1 MKTYVSRWATWAG
14 VMTAFMLAAA
24 CSDVGDSSSAGGGAD
39 GSEPDVVGSD
49 GTMGAPGDDASDA
62 QTGEAASDASA
73 VMQAGDDAD
82 ATLGEPD
89 APANTESDAGSDGG
103 TPEAGEP
110 DAAAEAGA
118 PDAAQEAGEPD
129 AAQEA
134 GEPDAAKDAGLDATL
149 IDAGTGADAGAPE
162 GGSQDSGGADTGT
175 GHSLPVP
182 CTTAGQT
189 NCVECDQNTDHLC
202 TPTEA
207 ILLTRDIEK
216 GLYSGNLP
224 APTVSMTGGS
234 CYECLAVN
242 DCVDS
247 TAMGFTGLEC
257 GDLVA
262 ASAVQPCLDTL
273 NCVLGSPQAGTA
285 GATGTPNPAV
295 TSVSL
300 AADCTN
306 AGDGVFNCFC
316 GSNDMN
322 TTVCGAA
329 PTVAVAQATS
339 PNGACQTQVF
349 AGTGTTSSTANST
362 IIGDLS
368 NVNLG
373 AGLAFS
379 IPICAGSNQNAGQ
392 ACPQCYQ

>member
-1 MKTYVSRWATWAG
+1 
-14 VMTAFMLAAA
+14 MTAFVLAAAAAA
-24 CSDVGDSSSAGGGAD
+24 CSDVGDSSSAGGGVD

-49 GTMGAPGDDASDA
+49 STMEALGDDASDA
-62 QTGEAASDASA
+62 QNGEGGSDAIA
-73 VMQAGDDAD
+73 VMEAAGDDAD

-89 APANTESDAGSDGG
+89 APANAASDAEIDGG

-118 PDAAQEAGEPD
+118 PDAAQEAGERD
-129 AAQEA
+129 AAQ
-134 GEPDAAKDAGLDATL
+134 DAGLDATL

-162 GGSQDSGGADTGT
+162 GGTQDSGGADAGT

-257 GDLVA
+257 GDLA
-262 ASAVQPCLDTL
+262 AAAAVQPCLDAL

-285 GATGTPNPAV
+285 GATGTPDPAA
-295 TSVSL
+295 TSASL

-316 GSNDMN
+316 GSNDTN
-322 TTVCGAA
+322 TTACGAA
-329 PTVAVAQATS
+329 PTVAAAQPTS
-339 PNGACQTQVF
+339 PNGACQLQVF
-349 AGTGTTSSTANST
+349 AGTGATSSTANST
-362 IIGDLS
+362 IITDLS

-379 IPICAGSNQNAGQ
+379 IPICAGSNQSVGQ